1 MRRPVQRG
9 DRNATTSACVGWDFN
24 NIENRSAFCKETWQA
39 AHGRRCLLKR
49 LNHDQDHSP
58 DHEDR
63 RYFIDNTIE
72 FLATQVAVGGE
83 ILDAAGKKPWTPDSN
98 TTSRS
103 LPCSQLDENQWP
115 AQAR

>member
-1 MRRPVQRG
+1 MWLVEKADTKKGRSAGLSEESAGEASNLMQWPAQRG
-9 DRNATTSACVGWDFN
+9 DRNATTSACVGWDFG

-72 FLATQVAVGGE
+72 FLATQVAVV
-83 ILDAAGKKPWTPDSN
+83 
-98 TTSRS
+98 
-103 LPCSQLDENQWP
+103 
-115 AQAR
+115 